1 MFDFGNPFDPQR
13 RKLDGTFDGP
23 KPLDSIWDVPKADS
37 IWDVPKSEGGGWLS
51 APAKGDSFFADL
63 FSVPQA
69 KAAPRAERT
78 VDRRNVAEVA
88 KHGAGGGGVGP
99 VGTLVGCLVIIAIFA
114 ALGFVLIG

>member
-1 MFDFGNPFDPQR
+1 MDFGNPFDPQK
-13 RKLDGTFDGP
+13 RKLDGTFNGP
-23 KPLDSIWDVPKADS
+23 KPLDS

-69 KAAPRAERT
+69 KAAPRAGRT
-78 VDRRNVAEVA
+78 VDRRNRAGVA
-88 KHGAGGGGVGP
+88 KHGAGGGVGP